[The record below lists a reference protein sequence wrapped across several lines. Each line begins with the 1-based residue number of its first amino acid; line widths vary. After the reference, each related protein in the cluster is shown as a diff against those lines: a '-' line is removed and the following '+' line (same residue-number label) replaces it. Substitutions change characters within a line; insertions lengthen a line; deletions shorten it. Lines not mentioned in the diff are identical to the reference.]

1 MGEGISYAEGT
12 IYLAAILGL
21 LGLWL
26 LHQMQVRSGRIQAV
40 DLFDRSLVRMYVYL
54 VPDDSHIC
62 EVCARAHGRLFLSS
76 WAHRKGFSPLEE
88 KCRGTVPC
96 PGFLIGLYGG
106 WLEARDIVA
115 QLQQRSKK
123 AALQLSHDELCKLVR
138 GQWKRS
144 VSADTDRV
152 NVHLLEALCFEKSDV
167 DTAVSGYRFVVDHAK
182 EERHLP
188 FIVPAYLRL
197 IATLLRM
204 GRDEEASRT
213 IEQFEHRFP
222 ASQHDASAPSLGQR
236 KVLEEQKSLLWER
249 QSLKVSA

>member
-1 MGEGISYAEGT
+1 MAEGMSYSEVT

-26 LHQMQVRSGRIQAV
+26 FHQMQVRSGRIQAV
-40 DLFDRSLVRMYVYL
+40 DLFDRSLVRMYVYM
-54 VPDDSHIC
+54 VPDDNPIC
-62 EVCARAHGRLFLSS
+62 EVCARAHGRTFLSS
-76 WAHRKGFSPLEE
+76 RVHKNGFSPLEG

-106 WLEARDIVA
+106 WLEAREIVA
-115 QLQQRSKK
+115 RLQQLSKK
-123 AALQLSHDELCKLVR
+123 TSMQLSHDELCKLVK

-167 DTAVSGYRFVVDHAK
+167 DTAISGYRFVVDKAK
-182 EERHLP
+182 EARHLQ
-188 FIVPAYLRL
+188 FVVPGHLRL
-197 IATLLRM
+197 IATLLRN
-204 GRDEEASRT
+204 GCDEEASRA
-213 IEQFEHRFP
+213 IEEFERRFP
-222 ASQHDASAPSLGQR
+222 ASQQEASAPSADQR
-236 KVLEEQKSLLWER
+236 KVLEGQKSLLWER

>member
-1 MGEGISYAEGT
+1 MGEGMSYSEGT

-26 LHQMQVRSGRIQAV
+26 FHQMQVRAGRIQAV
-40 DLFDRSLVRMYVYL
+40 DLFDRSLVRMYVYM
-54 VPDDSHIC
+54 VPDDSPIC
-62 EVCARAHGRLFLSS
+62 EVCAKAHGRMFSSS
-76 WAHRKGFSPLEE
+76 WTHRKGFSPLEG

-123 AALQLSHDELCKLVR
+123 AALQLSHDELCKLVK

-152 NVHLLEALCFEKSDV
+152 NVHLLEALCFEKSDR
-167 DTAVSGYRFVVDHAK
+167 DTAIVGYRFVVDHAK

-188 FIVPAYLRL
+188 FIVPAYLRW
-197 IATLLRM
+197 IATLLRK
-204 GRDEEASRT
+204 GCDEEASRA
-213 IEQFEHRFP
+213 IEQFDHRFP
-222 ASQHDASAPSLGQR
+222 ASQHDAFAPSASQR
-236 KVLEEQKSLLWER
+236 RVLEEQKCLLWER
-249 QSLKVSA
+249 RSLKVSA

>member
-1 MGEGISYAEGT
+1 MSYSEGT
-12 IYLAAILGL
+12 IYLAAVLGL

-26 LHQMQVRSGRIQAV
+26 FHQIQVRAGRIQAV
-40 DLFDRSLVRMYVYL
+40 DLFDRSLVRMYVYM
-54 VPDDSHIC
+54 VPDDSPIC
-62 EVCARAHGRLFLSS
+62 EVCARAHGHMFLSS

-88 KCRGTVPC
+88 KCRGAVPC

-106 WLEARDIVA
+106 WQEARDIVA

-123 AALQLSHDELCKLVR
+123 AALLLSHDELCKLVK

-152 NVHLLEALCFEKSDV
+152 NVHLLEALCFEKSDM
-167 DTAVSGYRFVVDHAK
+167 DTAISGYRFVIDHAK

-188 FIVPAYLRL
+188 FIVPAYVRL
-197 IATLLRM
+197 IATLLRR
-204 GRDEEASRT
+204 GCDEEAGRA
-213 IEQFEHRFP
+213 IEQFEHRFS
-222 ASQHDASAPSLGQR
+222 ASQDDALAPSAGQR
-236 KVLEEQKSLLWER
+236 KVLEELKSLLWER

>member
-1 MGEGISYAEGT
+1 MGEGMSYSEGT
-12 IYLAAILGL
+12 IYLAAVLGL

-26 LHQMQVRSGRIQAV
+26 FHQIQVRAGRIQAV
-40 DLFDRSLVRMYVYL
+40 DLFDRSLVRMYVYM
-54 VPDDSHIC
+54 VPDDSPIC
-62 EVCARAHGRLFLSS
+62 EVCARAHGHMFLSS

-88 KCRGTVPC
+88 KCRGAVPC

-106 WLEARDIVA
+106 WQEARDIVA

-123 AALQLSHDELCKLVR
+123 AAPLLSHDELCKLVK

-152 NVHLLEALCFEKSDV
+152 NVHLLEALCFEKSDM
-167 DTAVSGYRFVVDHAK
+167 DTAISGYRFVIDHAK

-197 IATLLRM
+197 IATLLRW
-204 GRDEEASRT
+204 GCDEEAGRA
-213 IEQFEHRFP
+213 IEQFEHRFS
-222 ASQHDASAPSLGQR
+222 ASQDDAFAPSAGQR
-236 KVLEEQKSLLWER
+236 KVLEELKSLLWER